1 MAAEVSNRYAVQM
14 HGITKRFGSFYALTD
29 VELDVEQG
37 TIHSI
42 LGENGAGK
50 STLMNI
56 LYGLYRADEGEIF
69 INGKKV
75 NIKNPT
81 AAIQNGIGMVHQH
94 FMLVENFTVTQN
106 IVLGSEPHRGI
117 LTNMKKARQDVLDIV
132 QKYGLEVN
140 PDARIRDISVGMQQR
155 VEILKALYRGAEIL
169 ILDEPTAVLTEQEI
183 DELLAIMKNLI
194 KDGKTIIIITHKLKE
209 IQASSDVCT
218 IIRRGKYIDTVPV
231 KGITEDELA
240 TKMVGHSVQL
250 VVEKTP
256 PQPKE
261 VVLDI
266 QDLYVKNEKGL
277 NAVKNLNLQV
287 RAGEIVG
294 IAGID
299 GNGQQELT
307 DAINNIRKTYRGKII
322 LCGHEIQNR
331 NPKYGI
337 DLGMATIPADRH
349 KDGLVLG
356 FSVYENTIIEKYR
369 TDEFSPRGRINRR
382 KMRSFA
388 EELIKAYDVRP
399 DNCGPLAAG
408 GLSGGN
414 QQKIVIG
421 REIANDPR
429 LLIAIQ
435 PTRGLDVGAIENV
448 HKMLIRERD
457 KGVAVLLVS
466 FELDEVMN
474 VSDRIAVIYDGH
486 IQQIFAHGTVDNR
499 TLGRVM
505 AGGKLEEEELNK
517 ISKEGIYEEAPEEKE
532 PQPASSAFAAAPAA
546 PVAEAPA
553 APAAVTAP
561 APAAS
566 IAAAA
571 TAVTAPAAAAAA
583 AAAPAAAEAIPATA
597 TAAAAAEPSEPAP
610 VPVPAAAEPSAPS
623 ASIPASWAG
632 PAYAEPV
639 AAAATAAEEPVAAAE
654 AAEPAVETP
663 ADAAVEAMA
672 AATAGAE
679 VLPSA
684 FEETEPETEALAVT
698 QAVPEV
704 RAFVPES
711 SETPVASAETVADAG
726 GAATAQTPA
735 AEAAA
740 EAAAVAAAPAEA
752 IAEPAEEPAVA
763 PAEAIAEPAAKVS
776 AEPAAVQAAEPAA
789 AAEPSE
795 PAAAPVAVAAAVAEP
810 SEPAAAPAESAEPA
824 AVPAAEPAAASQDIT
839 DMKKSLADMQ
849 RNLAEM
855 QKMLEEMQNRLAGM

>member
-1 MAAEVSNRYAVQM
+1 MAAEVSNKYAVQM

-29 VELDVEQG
+29 VQLDVERG

-81 AAIQNGIGMVHQH
+81 AAIQAGIGMVHQH

-106 IVLGSEPHRGI
+106 IVLGSEPHTGI
-117 LTNMKKARQDVLDIV
+117 MTNMRKARQDVLDIV
-132 QKYGLEVN
+132 KKYGLEVN

-183 DELLAIMKNLI
+183 DELLGIMKNLI

-256 PQPKE
+256 PEPGE

-277 NAVKNLNLQV
+277 DAVRNLNLQV

-307 DAINNIRKTYRGKII
+307 DAINNIRKSYRGKII

-369 TDEFSPRGRINRR
+369 TDEFSPRGRINRK
-382 KMRSFA
+382 KMKSFA

-399 DNCGPLAAG
+399 DNCGPLVAG

-486 IQQIFAHGTVDNR
+486 IQQIFKHGTVDNR

-505 AGGKLEEEELNK
+505 AGGKIEEEELRE
-517 ISKEGIYEEAPEEKE
+517 IEAAVAAEAAAESAPVAAA
-532 PQPASSAFAAAPAA
+532 PAPATPAPATAVTPAPAAFAAAPA
-546 PVAEAPA
+546 PA
-553 APAAVTAP
+553 APAPATAVTP
-561 APAAS
+561 APAAAVP
-566 IAAAA
+566 AAEPTPAA
-571 TAVTAPAAAAAA
+571 VVPAAAFA
-583 AAAPAAAEAIPATA
+583 AAAP
-597 TAAAAAEPSEPAP
+597 
-610 VPVPAAAEPSAPS
+610 VPAA
-623 ASIPASWAG
+623 PA
-632 PAYAEPV
+632 
-639 AAAATAAEEPVAAAE
+639 
-654 AAEPAVETP
+654 
-663 ADAAVEAMA
+663 
-672 AATAGAE
+672 
-679 VLPSA
+679 
-684 FEETEPETEALAVT
+684 
-698 QAVPEV
+698 
-704 RAFVPES
+704 
-711 SETPVASAETVADAG
+711 
-726 GAATAQTPA
+726 
-735 AEAAA
+735 
-740 EAAAVAAAPAEA
+740 
-752 IAEPAEEPAVA
+752 
-763 PAEAIAEPAAKVS
+763 
-776 AEPAAVQAAEPAA
+776 
-789 AAEPSE
+789 
-795 PAAAPVAVAAAVAEP
+795 
-810 SEPAAAPAESAEPA
+810 A
-824 AVPAAEPAAASQDIT
+824 AVPAAEPAPATVVPAAAAIPAAFAAATPAPAEEQAPARFAAEPGQTPAEAVPESSPASPAAGSEDIAE
-839 DMKKSLADMQ
+839 MRRS
-849 RNLAEM
+849 LAEM
-855 QKMLEEMQNRLAGM
+855 QRNMEMMQKMLADMQNRLAGM

>member
-194 KDGKTIIIITHKLKE
+194 RDGKTIIIITHKLKE
-209 IQASSDVCT
+209 IQASSDECT
-218 IIRRGKYIDTVPV
+218 IIRRGQYIGTVPV
-231 KGITEDELA
+231 EGITEDELA
-240 TKMVGHSVQL
+240 TMMVGHAVKL
-250 VVEKTP
+250 VVDKTP
-256 PQPKE
+256 SKPGE

-266 QDLYVKNEKGL
+266 QNLYVKNEQGI
-277 NAVKNLNLQV
+277 NAVKDLNLQV

-299 GNGQQELT
+299 GNGQHELME
-307 DAINNIRKTYRGKII
+307 AVNNLKKCKGKII
-322 LCGHEIQNR
+322 LCGEQIQNK

-337 DLGMATIPADRH
+337 DRGMATIPADRH

-356 FSVYENTIIEKYR
+356 FTVYENTIMQKYR
-369 TDEFSPRGRINRR
+369 TDEFSPGGRINRK

-399 DNCGPLAAG
+399 EDCGPKLAG

-414 QQKIVIG
+414 QQKIIIG
-421 REIANDPR
+421 REIAQQPK

-448 HKMLIRERD
+448 HKMLIHERD
-457 KGVAVLLVS
+457 KGVAVLLIS
-466 FELDEVMN
+466 YELDEVMN

-486 IQQIFAHGTVDNR
+486 IQQIFEHGTVDNR

-505 AGGKLEEEELNK
+505 AGGEVEDAELAMIRK
-517 ISKEGIYEEAPEEKE
+517 QKEAEAAAEEAHVKQAAAEAEAEKE
-532 PQPASSAFAAAPAA
+532 
-546 PVAEAPA
+546 
-553 APAAVTAP
+553 AVEEITD
-561 APAAS
+561 
-566 IAAAA
+566 
-571 TAVTAPAAAAAA
+571 VGAAAAAA
-583 AAAPAAAEAIPATA
+583 AEIIPEAEAE
-597 TAAAAAEPSEPAP
+597 AAVAE
-610 VPVPAAAEPSAPS
+610 
-623 ASIPASWAG
+623 
-632 PAYAEPV
+632 
-639 AAAATAAEEPVAAAE
+639 AAE
-654 AAEPAVETP
+654 AAEE
-663 ADAAVEAMA
+663 
-672 AATAGAE
+672 AATEIIPEAE
-679 VLPSA
+679 T
-684 FEETEPETEALAVT
+684 EETEAE
-698 QAVPEV
+698 
-704 RAFVPES
+704 
-711 SETPVASAETVADAG
+711 ETPE
-726 GAATAQTPA
+726 
-735 AEAAA
+735 
-740 EAAAVAAAPAEA
+740 
-752 IAEPAEEPAVA
+752 AEPAEE
-763 PAEAIAEPAAKVS
+763 AEEETPQAKAEEAD
-776 AEPAAVQAAEPAA
+776 AEEIPEAEVEEAEVEDEEA
-789 AAEPSE
+789 AAEEASE
-795 PAAAPVAVAAAVAEP
+795 EP
-810 SEPAAAPAESAEPA
+810 SEAAADSPVQGQSMEQMQNTLA
-824 AVPAAEPAAASQDIT
+824 Q
-839 DMKKSLADMQ
+839 MQQSLADLQ
-849 RNLAEM
+849 KQIEEM
-855 QKMLEEMQNRLAGM
+855 QKALAGRQ

>member
-1 MAAEVSNRYAVQM
+1 MAAEVSNKYAVQM

-29 VELDVEQG
+29 VQLDVERG

-81 AAIQNGIGMVHQH
+81 AAIQAGIGMVHQH

-106 IVLGSEPHRGI
+106 IVLGSEPHMGI
-117 LTNMKKARQDVLDIV
+117 MTNMRKARQDVLDIV
-132 QKYGLEVN
+132 KKYGLEVN

-183 DELLAIMKNLI
+183 DELLGIMKNLI

-256 PQPKE
+256 PEPGE

-277 NAVKNLNLQV
+277 DAVRNLNLQV

-307 DAINNIRKTYRGKII
+307 DAINNIRKSYRGKII

-369 TDEFSPRGRINRR
+369 TDEFSPRGRINRK
-382 KMRSFA
+382 KMKSFA

-399 DNCGPLAAG
+399 DNCGPLVAG

-486 IQQIFAHGTVDNR
+486 IQQIFKHGTVDNR

-505 AGGKLEEEELNK
+505 AGGKIEEEELRE
-517 ISKEGIYEEAPEEKE
+517 IEAAVAAEAAAESAPVAAA
-532 PQPASSAFAAAPAA
+532 PAPATPAPATAVTPAPAAAAFAAAPAA
-546 PVAEAPA
+546 AVTPIPAAEAPVPA
-553 APAAVTAP
+553 APA
-561 APAAS
+561 
-566 IAAAA
+566 
-571 TAVTAPAAAAAA
+571 
-583 AAAPAAAEAIPATA
+583 
-597 TAAAAAEPSEPAP
+597 
-610 VPVPAAAEPSAPS
+610 
-623 ASIPASWAG
+623 
-632 PAYAEPV
+632 
-639 AAAATAAEEPVAAAE
+639 
-654 AAEPAVETP
+654 
-663 ADAAVEAMA
+663 
-672 AATAGAE
+672 
-679 VLPSA
+679 
-684 FEETEPETEALAVT
+684 
-698 QAVPEV
+698 
-704 RAFVPES
+704 
-711 SETPVASAETVADAG
+711 
-726 GAATAQTPA
+726 
-735 AEAAA
+735 
-740 EAAAVAAAPAEA
+740 
-752 IAEPAEEPAVA
+752 
-763 PAEAIAEPAAKVS
+763 
-776 AEPAAVQAAEPAA
+776 
-789 AAEPSE
+789 
-795 PAAAPVAVAAAVAEP
+795 
-810 SEPAAAPAESAEPA
+810 A
-824 AVPAAEPAAASQDIT
+824 AVPAAEPAPATAVPTAAAIPAAFAAAEPAPAEEQAPARFSAEPGQTPAEAVPESSPASPAAGSEDIAE
-839 DMKKSLADMQ
+839 MRRS
-849 RNLAEM
+849 LAEM
-855 QKMLEEMQNRLAGM
+855 QRNMETMQKMLADMQNRLAGM